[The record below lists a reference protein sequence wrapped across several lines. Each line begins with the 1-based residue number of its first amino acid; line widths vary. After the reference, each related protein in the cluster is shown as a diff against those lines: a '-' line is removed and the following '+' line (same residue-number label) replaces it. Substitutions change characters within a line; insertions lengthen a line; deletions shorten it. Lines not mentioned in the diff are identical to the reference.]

1 MLYYR
6 LTLFGVFA
14 VVWIGPLYDDGG
26 NLLRVAAGY
35 AENQVATPDRR
46 MPVYKPR
53 QPNAPRARIGG
64 QSRGSGTDTP
74 SLVALVPDHIAFT
87 IKHDPS
93 LCWYLSLR
101 TSRPGTF
108 TVVDSRGIRPIVEQA
123 LSSPLASGIHCI
135 HLRDYGVDLKAEEQY
150 RWFVTL
156 IWDPEKPSQDVVA
169 GGMIERIPF
178 DEACALDMPCSRTAC
193 EHEAIYRNAEAG
205 LWYDAIGC
213 LLDLLERKGNT
224 DSLRE
229 MLDDLL
235 RQSGVH
241 LPDSVDSLSK

>member
-1 MLYYR
+1 M
-6 LTLFGVFA
+6 VCDA
-14 VVWIGPLYDDGG
+14 
-26 NLLRVAAGY
+26 
-35 AENQVATPDRR
+35 
-46 MPVYKPR
+46 
-53 QPNAPRARIGG
+53 
-64 QSRGSGTDTP
+64 
-74 SLVALVPDHIAFT
+74 
-87 IKHDPS
+87 
-93 LCWYLSLR
+93 
-101 TSRPGTF
+101 
-108 TVVDSRGIRPIVEQA
+108 
-123 LSSPLASGIHCI
+123 
-135 HLRDYGVDLKAEEQY
+135 HL
-150 RWFVTL
+150 
-156 IWDPEKPSQDVVA
+156 DPEKPSQDVVA

-241 LPDSVDSLSK
+241 LPILSIRYLNRYAPESFWIHPSCRVSSRYISAPLKINGFCASVSYYADQPSGTPVADSTRQQQSASR